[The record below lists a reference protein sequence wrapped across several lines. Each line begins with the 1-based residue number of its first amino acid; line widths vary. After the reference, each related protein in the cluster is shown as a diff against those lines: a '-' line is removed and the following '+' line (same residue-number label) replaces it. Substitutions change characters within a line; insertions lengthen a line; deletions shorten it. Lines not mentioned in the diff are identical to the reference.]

1 MDICSIYNWYNK
13 VMEMTFEGE
22 VSGYRRSKIYLSEFL
37 IATIFVII
45 VILAL
50 SSWIIPL
57 RIIISKLINQFNKF
71 DIEFVCQKDK

>member
-1 MDICSIYNWYNK
+1 MNICKIYNWYNK

-37 IATIFVII
+37 MSTILVTI

-57 RIIISKLINQFNKF
+57 RVVIPKLKDQFNKL
-71 DIEFVCQKDK
+71 DVEFIYQKE